1 MYDVT
6 SCRGG
11 LCPVG
16 LCLWDLFPGV
26 SVRGVSVQ
34 GDPPPGMV
42 KRGRYGTHPTGMHSC
57 NIIVLDIFDNNTQQN
72 LMDLCLTALNGM
84 SF

>member
-1 MYDVT
+1 M
-6 SCRGG
+6 SSGALSMGSLSRG
-11 LCPVG
+11 LCPRG
-16 LCLWDLFPGV
+16 LCPG
-26 SVRGVSVQ
+26 GVSVQ